1 MWVSLLFA
9 MAAIAF
15 FFLWMRTD
23 KRCRNLRKWYAE
35 ALFERDNARSE
46 ASSIY
51 RVAGKLE
58 QRIRILRK
66 RLK

>member
-1 MWVSLLFA
+1 MWYSVFLGTLSISL
-9 MAAIAF
+9 
-15 FFLWMRTD
+15 FFLWMHTD
-23 KRCRNLRKWYAE
+23 RRRRNLRKWYAE
-35 ALFERDNARSE
+35 ALLDRDNARSE